1 MSTESDVA
9 VATAVVGRVMNQG
22 DLEAVAECFDP
33 GYVEHDVLPPGVP
46 PGLEGMRRLAGM
58 LRGALPDLRYDI
70 EDVVAGG
77 DRVVLRITGHGT
89 MQGPLFGLPATGKAA
104 SWNEIHISRIEAGR
118 IVEHWPVT
126 DQLGMLQQLGL
137 APA

>member
-9 VATAVVGRVMNQG
+9 IATAVVKRVMNQG

-33 GYVEHDVLPPGVP
+33 EYVEHDLLPPTIP
-46 PGLEGMRRLAGM
+46 AGLEGMRQLVGM
-58 LRGALPDLRYDI
+58 LRGALPDLHYDV
-70 EDVVAGG
+70 EDVVAAG
-77 DRVVLRITGHGT
+77 DRVVLRIAGHGT

-104 SWNEIHISRIEAGR
+104 SWGEIHISRIEGGR
-118 IVEHWPVT
+118 IVEHWSVT